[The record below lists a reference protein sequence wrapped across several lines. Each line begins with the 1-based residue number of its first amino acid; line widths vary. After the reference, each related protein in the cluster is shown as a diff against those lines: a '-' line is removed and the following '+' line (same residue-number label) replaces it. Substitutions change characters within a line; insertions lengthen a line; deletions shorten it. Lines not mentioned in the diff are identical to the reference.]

1 MSRIPAESV
10 ESALPAIRSTLD
22 ELAKRSFAVRGG
34 LLNLHA
40 EMAHVPSVLA
50 GYMGLRRSLEQ
61 FGTLDSKTRVAVMLA
76 SSSEPY
82 TVAVNTLLAGA
93 AGWSADDVAAIRT
106 GTLHADRRLF
116 ALLAVAQDAAAS
128 HGQVEDRTWERARE
142 LGWTTEQLGEVFAIG
157 AITAYVDRFVSYSQ
171 TELDVRSG
179 PAERQEEFTRVT

>member
-10 ESALPAIRSTLD
+10 ESASPAIRSTLE

-61 FGTLDSKTRVAVMLA
+61 FGTLDAKTRVAVMLV
-76 SSSEPY
+76 SSAEPY
-82 TVAVNTLLAGA
+82 TVAINTLLAAG
-93 AGWSADDVAAIRT
+93 AGWTADDIAAIRA
-106 GTLHADRRLF
+106 GTLRGDRRLF

-128 HGQVEDRTWERARE
+128 RGKVEERTWQRARE
-142 LGWTTEQLGEVFAIG
+142 QDWTTEQLGEVFAIG
-157 AITAYVDRFVSYSQ
+157 AVTAYVDRFVSYSQ
-171 TELDVRSG
+171 TDLDVRSG
-179 PAERQEEFTRVT
+179 PAERHEELEGVR